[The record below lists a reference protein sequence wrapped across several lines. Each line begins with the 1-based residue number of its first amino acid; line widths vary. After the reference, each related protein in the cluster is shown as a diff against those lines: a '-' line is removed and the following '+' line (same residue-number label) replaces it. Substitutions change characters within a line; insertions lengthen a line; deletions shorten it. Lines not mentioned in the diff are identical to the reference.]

1 MAEIPLFS
9 SSLVTC
15 LVKELGDAST
25 KIISHELSVFGW
37 DRQLLVCSIYNSPVK
52 ITVLLP
58 KVYVVVVMEG
68 LIMGTLQE
76 MWHTPGTIL
85 KCKLVH

>member
-1 MAEIPLFS
+1 M
-9 SSLVTC
+9 
-15 LVKELGDAST
+15 ELGDANT
-25 KIISHELSVFGW
+25 KIISHAVSVFGW

-76 MWHTPGTIL
+76 MWHTTETIL
-85 KCKLVH
+85 KCKSVH